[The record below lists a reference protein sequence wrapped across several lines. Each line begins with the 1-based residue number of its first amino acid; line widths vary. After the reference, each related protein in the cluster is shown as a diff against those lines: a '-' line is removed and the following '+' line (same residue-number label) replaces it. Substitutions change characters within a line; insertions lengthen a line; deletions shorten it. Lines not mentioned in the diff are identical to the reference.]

1 MGNSRQGQIPSEL
14 GWLVDMLGK
23 MEERLST
30 VESPTG
36 EALSSTVA
44 KLTALVADIQAQLD
58 AWAAGRWT
66 NAQIVTQINNLI
78 ATAFGSNVA
87 FGGTLTSVTTFN
99 TDIGGLAGSRR
110 AMWMHDSGLFGWA
123 SSSRDRKTEIEPAN
137 IDAAALLSIEP
148 KTFRYLAAI
157 KNYDELPD
165 DEKPGR
171 EPLPEVGLIAQD
183 LDEAGLG
190 HFVDYG
196 PDGAIEGINYTML
209 VVALLA
215 VDRAQQAELV
225 EVRERLARL
234 ERAVGLEWMP

>member
-1 MGNSRQGQIPSEL
+1 MTNSRQGQIPSEL
-14 GWLVDMLGK
+14 AWLIDTLDTIQD
-23 MEERLST
+23 RLDT

-44 KLTALVADIQAQLD
+44 KLQSLVADIQAQLD

-66 NAQIVTQINNLI
+66 NAQIVTQINGLI
-78 ATAFGSNVA
+78 ASA
-87 FGGTLTSVTTFN
+87 FGGNVTFGGTITSPATFS
-99 TDIGGLAGSRR
+99 TDVGGLAGSRR
-110 AMWMHDSGLFGWA
+110 TMWMHDSGLFGWA
-123 SSSRDRKTEIEPAN
+123 SSSRDRKTDIRPAN

-157 KNYDELPD
+157 KNYDELPE

-190 HFVDYG
+190 HFVDHG
-196 PDGAIEGINYTML
+196 PDGTVEGINYTML

-225 EVRERLARL
+225 ELRERLARL
-234 ERAVGLEWMP
+234 ERAVGLE